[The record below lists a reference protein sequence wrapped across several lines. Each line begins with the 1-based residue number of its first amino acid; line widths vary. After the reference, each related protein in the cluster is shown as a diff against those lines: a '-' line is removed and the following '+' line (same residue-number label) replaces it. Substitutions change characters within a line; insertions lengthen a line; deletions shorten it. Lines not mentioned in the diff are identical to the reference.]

1 MVLAAAISAV
11 SSSSVAELSS
21 FLQRQLELIQQ
32 SRGAL
37 RAWTIAV
44 AVKFLDLQ
52 LQMSD
57 QRLIIGLLS
66 SGRRGLRASNNQC
79 RFQRVNVVWQS
90 FETSIHE
97 C

>member
-1 MVLAAAISAV
+1 
-11 SSSSVAELSS
+11 
-21 FLQRQLELIQQ
+21 
-32 SRGAL
+32 
-37 RAWTIAV
+37 
-44 AVKFLDLQ
+44 
-52 LQMSD
+52 MSD

-66 SGRRGLRASNNQC
+66 SGSRRLRASNNQC